1 MPLALKQPLLNI
13 YLLDLTLWIALGG
26 VIVRDSVK
34 HIYKSSSILNIRI
47 KDCVFDSSRLDLTYS
62 AWSSINLIRLFGF
75 QENPNRGAQ
84 QVFGAHETRKAY
96 DLFLVNV
103 EPIVN
108 MKQELFPD
116 TSLSEVMTFWPPLL
130 PPDEAGFFLSLCF
143 LGVLAFFLIF
153 LIPWVFWRFGFL
165 GLLAS
170 SWSPSWIPTPF

>member
-1 MPLALKQPLLNI
+1 MSQ
-13 YLLDLTLWIALGG
+13 G
-26 VIVRDSVK
+26 

-130 PPDEAGFFLSLCF
+130 PPDEAGFFYLF
-143 LGVLAFFLIF
+143 
-153 LIPWVFWRFGFL
+153 VFWGFL
-165 GLLAS
+165 PS
-170 SWSPSWIPTPF
+170 SWSSWFLEFFGVLVFLGCWLLPGLRLEFPHLFNFLVWLLEFLHFFVFF